1 MRWFPSSERDQG
13 VTIPEE
19 GDDFSARI
27 PVGEILAYEAA
38 AIPAP
43 VNLAQG
49 QPLPT
54 RVVEM
59 VRVKTEDGWQSL

>member
-1 MRWFPSSERDQG
+1 MRWFPSSERDQS
-13 VTIPEE
+13 VTIPDE
-19 GDDFSARI
+19 GDDFSAAI
-27 PVGEILAYEAA
+27 PVGEILRYEAA

-59 VRVKTEDGWQSL
+59 VRVKTEEGWQNL